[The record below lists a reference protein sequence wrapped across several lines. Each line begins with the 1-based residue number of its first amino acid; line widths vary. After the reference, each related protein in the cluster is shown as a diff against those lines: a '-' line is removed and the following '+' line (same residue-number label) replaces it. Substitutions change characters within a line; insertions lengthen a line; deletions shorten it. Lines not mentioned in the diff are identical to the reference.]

1 MSPQARIGG
10 SGGRLAAP
18 SQHASGLRAVLFDMD
33 GLLVDSEPL
42 WFVIEREVAERLGAP
57 WGEADQEALI
67 GGSLERTVSYL
78 LAKADGAATADE
90 AARADGAATAGRED
104 VARWLVDGMA
114 QLVLDR
120 GLPLQPGAARL
131 LAGLEAAGMPC
142 ALVTASSRVIMD
154 AVLKVTGLSFGVT
167 VCGEDVQRGK
177 PDPEPY
183 LRAAA
188 LLGVPPSGCVVLED
202 SPTGIAAARAAGCP
216 VIAVPSVP
224 VLPESGLVTVK
235 SLDEVGFGLLER
247 VVTGNSEV
255 SAPAVTEKF

>member
-1 MSPQARIGG
+1 
-10 SGGRLAAP
+10 
-18 SQHASGLRAVLFDMD
+18 MD

-57 WGEADQEALI
+57 WGEADQDALI

-78 LAKADGAATADE
+78 LAKADAAGHAATPA
-90 AARADGAATAGRED
+90 RED
-104 VARWLVDGMA
+104 VARWLVEGMA
-114 QLVLDR
+114 RLVLAR
-120 GLPLQPGAARL
+120 GLPLQPGAASL
-131 LAGLEAAGMPC
+131 LAGLEAAGVPC

-167 VCGEDVQRGK
+167 VCGDDVQRGK

-188 LLGVPPSGCVVLED
+188 LLGVPPPGCVVLED

-224 VLPESGLVTVK
+224 VPPGAGLIIVK
-235 SLDEVGFGLLER
+235 SLEDVGFDLLER
-247 VVTGNSEV
+247 VVTGNSEGCGH
-255 SAPAVTEKF
+255 AVTEKF

>member
-1 MSPQARIGG
+1 
-10 SGGRLAAP
+10 
-18 SQHASGLRAVLFDMD
+18 MD

-78 LAKADGAATADE
+78 LAKAGE
-90 AARADGAATAGRED
+90 PVTAGRED
-104 VARWLVDGMA
+104 VARWLVTGMA
-114 QLVLDR
+114 RLVLAH

-131 LAGLEAAGMPC
+131 LAALDAVGVPC
-142 ALVTASSRVIMD
+142 ALVTASSRAIMD
-154 AVLKVTGLSFGVT
+154 AVLRATGLSFGVT

-183 LRAAA
+183 LRAAG

-224 VLPESGLVTVK
+224 VPPRPGLVAVK
-235 SLDEVGFGLLER
+235 SLDEVGFDLLER
-247 VVTGNSEV
+247 AVTGNF
-255 SAPAVTEKF
+255 ADRGGAVTEKSWLGHNPGTTRAVLWRAGRRPRHSPGNGKATRPSS

>member
-1 MSPQARIGG
+1 
-10 SGGRLAAP
+10 
-18 SQHASGLRAVLFDMD
+18 MD

-42 WFVIEREVAERLGAP
+42 WFVIEREVAKRLGAP

-78 LAKADGAATADE
+78 LAKTGGVAKAGE
-90 AARADGAATAGRED
+90 PVPAGRED
-104 VARWLVDGMA
+104 VARWLVAGMA
-114 QLVLDR
+114 GLVLAR

-131 LAGLEAAGMPC
+131 LAALGAAGVPC
-142 ALVTASSRVIMD
+142 ALVTASSRAIMD

-224 VLPESGLVTVK
+224 VPPGPGLITVK
-235 SLDEVGFGLLER
+235 SLDEVGFHLLER
-247 VVTGNSEV
+247 AVTGNSEGRNR
-255 SAPAVTEKF
+255 AVTEEF